1 MCHKTMKDNPLISKD
16 KYHLNSI
23 YNDGTYLKDNPS
35 WHSEDS
41 EWKSHQISKLL
52 SNNNLNPTMI
62 CDVGCGSGE
71 IINHL
76 ALNLNNS
83 EFYGFE
89 KSQAAFELC
98 KSVDPNRVH
107 FELGDILQKNVF
119 YDLLLCIDVFEHVP
133 DYIGFISDLKSKAK
147 YKVFHIPL
155 DVSVS
160 SILFGGMMNAR
171 QKVGHLHYFT
181 AETAI
186 ATLEDCGY
194 RIIDSFYTTGFLIP
208 NKSYKLKTKV
218 AKIPRKLLYL
228 ISPKLMVKFFG
239 GCSLIVLAE

>member
-1 MCHKTMKDNPLISKD
+1 MTTINK
-16 KYHLNSI
+16 HLSQENKKNNKNI
-23 YNDGTYLKDNPS
+23 YTDGTYLHANPG

-41 EWKSHQISKLL
+41 GWKSEQIIKIL
-52 SNNNLNPTMI
+52 SDNIIEPSRV

-71 IINHL
+71 IINQL
-76 ALNLNNS
+76 SSKLINS
-83 EFYGFE
+83 EFYGYE
-89 KSQAAFELC
+89 TSQKALELC
-98 KSVDPNRVH
+98 NPNDSNRVH
-107 FELGDILQKNVF
+107 FELGDILQKNVY

-133 DYIGFISDLKSKAK
+133 DYMGFISGLKSKAK

-155 DVSVS
+155 DISVT
-160 SILFGGMMNAR
+160 SILLGSMMNAR
-171 QKVGHLHYFT
+171 KKVGHLHYFT
-181 AETAI
+181 TETAI
-186 ATLEDCGY
+186 ASLEDCGY

-208 NKSYKLKTKV
+208 TKSYKLKTKI